1 MHRLVPVLLI
11 TAYCRTAADAISVQ
25 GFNFPCQELPSLPQ
39 LRVHMLHLLAAGEG
53 SLLDHAM
60 VVYGSGLSDA
70 NAHSKIG
77 LPVLPAGPCTGK
89 LSPGRHIAFPEGTPM
104 TNLFLSLL
112 DNMNIPPETIGDSTG
127 RLRGLGELG

>member
-70 NAHSKIG
+70 KPTRRSVFPYCLRALARASFPLADI
-77 LPVLPAGPCTGK
+77 
-89 LSPGRHIAFPEGTPM
+89 SPSPRGRQ
-104 TNLFLSLL
+104 
-112 DNMNIPPETIGDSTG
+112 
-127 RLRGLGELG
+127 